1 MLCQAVRMKRQS
13 CCTGSRVP
21 NKEGT
26 MDVKRGLHVTD
37 NRKASK
43 AEKRVAVRPAPA
55 EIISLRLK

>member
-1 MLCQAVRMKRQS
+1 
-13 CCTGSRVP
+13 
-21 NKEGT
+21 